1 MAQHRTTQP
10 ERVRRAFGVDSE
22 AADGAYRR
30 SQESGSGRAVNDEQ
44 RIALEQLADA
54 RRGRDSVLTP
64 MVERIERERRPEQ
77 TWRYVEP
84 AVVLR
89 ELARNRIDPGAV
101 PCIEHAAAVRTPCF
115 GSPDSGVR
123 GWCHERVDHARRRR

>member
-1 MAQHRTTQP
+1 MASYRTH
-10 ERVRRAFGVDSE
+10 
-22 AADGAYRR
+22 AA
-30 SQESGSGRAVNDEQ
+30 DEQ
-44 RIALEQLADA
+44 RIALEQLAA
-54 RRGRDSVLTP
+54 TRRGRDHHSVLTP

-89 ELARNRIDPGAV
+89 ELARSRIDPGAV

-115 GSPDSGVR
+115 GSPGSGVR
-123 GWCHERVDHARRRR
+123 GWCGERVDHARRRR